1 MRIKLFTRTPSRF
14 GLSLLILVLLAIGK
28 IGVELTAVSS
38 ARAEAQ
44 AAADAAAL
52 AGAGWLIVEP
62 GDALGASRRALEL
75 ANANTVRGRQLAL
88 DSEDVA
94 VDLDSGRVTVRV
106 RVKVLDLPAPLA
118 WLHVTA
124 RATAEGM
131 AASGI
136 PGQRTRVRK
145 LQLIDP

>member
-28 IGVELTAVSS
+28 IGVELTAVRS

-44 AAADAAAL
+44 VAADAAAL
-52 AGAGWLIVEP
+52 AGAGWLIVAP
-62 GDALGASRRALEL
+62 RDALGASGRAIEY

-88 DSEDVA
+88 SAEDIT
-94 VDLDSGRVTVRV
+94 VDLDSGRVTVRF
-106 RVKVLDLPAPLA
+106 RAKVLDLPPPLA

-124 RATAEGM
+124 RATAEARSVSEGKPPKM
-131 AASGI
+131 LRLLDEA
-136 PGQRTRVRK
+136 P
-145 LQLIDP
+145 